1 MKRLIFALL
10 ILVTV
15 FTFVSCGIS
24 DIFNPKD
31 NTDTEN
37 NADISSDI
45 KEEPVAEEKPVKAVV
60 KVDFADD
67 EILSS
72 PNKFEEF
79 IDDDSEYQVKV
90 LFTVNTSVKDFRYFE
105 IASVDVDEDEN
116 IIYNMGNELYS
127 ADKLT
132 NERPIVIGMSF
143 PGSMPSRGISFT
155 DETETVRYFAV
166 LMSGKDGSLF
176 MDEFVG

>member
-1 MKRLIFALL
+1 MKRIAVILLVLIM
-10 ILVTV
+10 I
-15 FTFVSCGIS
+15 FTLVSCGIA
-24 DIFNPKD
+24 DIFDPKD
-31 NTDTEN
+31 NADAGE

-45 KEEPVAEEKPVKAVV
+45 KKEPVVEEKPVKAVV

-72 PNKFEEF
+72 PDKFEEF
-79 IDDDSEYQVKV
+79 IDDDSEFQVKAV
-90 LFTVNTSVKDFRYFE
+90 FTVNTSVKDFRYFE

-116 IIYNMGNELYS
+116 IIYNMGNELFS
-127 ADKLT
+127 TGELT
-132 NERPIVIGMSF
+132 NERPIVIAMSF

-155 DETETVRYFAV
+155 DETGTVRYFAV